1 MLTDETCE
9 ELSIIGTSQKGNIL
23 PLSAFVE
30 QSLFKTEWMSS
41 INTIQDFNEKLR
53 ICEKFRDEVLRRWKC
68 GDPAELQSF
77 SILYIFNFFYVNFVK
92 KKYFEKLRS
101 VTKVKV
107 WGSPWTAIYGKPG
120 KAFQVNIWHL
130 SHLNFRYLL

>member
-41 INTIQDFNEKLR
+41 INTIQDFNENFR
-53 ICEKFRDEVLRRWKC
+53 ICEKLR
-68 GDPAELQSF
+68 
-77 SILYIFNFFYVNFVK
+77 N
-92 KKYFEKLRS
+92 
-101 VTKVKV
+101 
-107 WGSPWTAIYGKPG
+107 
-120 KAFQVNIWHL
+120 
-130 SHLNFRYLL
+130 

>member
-53 ICEKFRDEVLRRWKC
+53 ICEKFRDEVLRSWKC

-77 SILYIFNFFYVNFVK
+77 SILSIFNFFYVNFVK
-92 KKYFEKLRS
+92 KIFW
-101 VTKVKV
+101 KVKKCHEGESV
-107 WGSPWTAIYGKPG
+107 GLPLDCNLWETGKSFSG
-120 KAFQVNIWHL
+120 E
-130 SHLNFRYLL
+130 YLTSFTFEL

>member
-53 ICEKFRDEVLRRWKC
+53 ICEKFRDEVSRR
-68 GDPAELQSF
+68 
-77 SILYIFNFFYVNFVK
+77 
-92 KKYFEKLRS
+92 
-101 VTKVKV
+101 
-107 WGSPWTAIYGKPG
+107 
-120 KAFQVNIWHL
+120 
-130 SHLNFRYLL
+130 